1 MASVSAIVGD
11 MLNQQESAES
21 APMRQPEVMKVLG
34 VSRTTLIEM
43 EKRGEINPIKLPSG
57 HRRYRR
63 LEVEALLAP
72 QERAS

>member
-1 MASVSAIVGD
+1 
-11 MLNQQESAES
+11 MLNQQESTES
-21 APMRQPEVMKVLG
+21 APMRQPEVMKLLG

-43 EKRGEINPIKLPSG
+43 EKRGEIDPIKLPSG

-63 LEVEALLAP
+63 SEVEALLAP